1 MGRLRADNLNVAGTA
16 TVYKRKTLTF
26 QNRYPSLGGVALL
39 LACIISHSKA
49 QSRPD
54 LPSISM
60 FDQSVR
66 AFSAITPVEVAAF
79 LVPFVLAV
87 VIDLTSHKGHKP
99 ISMRDAAMWS
109 VVWVACSTAF
119 AGFVWWARGAEA
131 ASLFTTG
138 YVLEKALAV
147 DNLFAFYLIFKSF
160 GLTQQHT
167 QFHQHRILYW
177 GILGAILFRVVFLG
191 AGALIVNLSPY
202 VLVAFA
208 LVVLWTVWK
217 MWTSGDDDE
226 EVDYTKHWS
235 VRMVRSIT
243 KTTPTIESGRFF
255 SHGVTP
261 LFLCLICIEVCDVIF
276 AFDSMPV
283 IVAVVRDPYL
293 MITSSLWAAAGLR
306 SLYFLL
312 VAAQNLFWALD
323 KAVMILLVM
332 VSFKLIGSAFGYHL
346 PNAISLSIV
355 AFILT
360 AGVLYSLFVRAPS
373 DNPESVG

>member
-1 MGRLRADNLNVAGTA
+1 
-16 TVYKRKTLTF
+16 
-26 QNRYPSLGGVALL
+26 
-39 LACIISHSKA
+39 
-49 QSRPD
+49 
-54 LPSISM
+54 M
-60 FDQSVR
+60 FDQALS
-66 AFSAITPVEVAAF
+66 AFSAITLLEILAF
-79 LVPFVLAV
+79 LIPFVIAV
-87 VIDLTSHKGHKP
+87 SIDLGSHKKHGA
-99 ISMRDAAMWS
+99 ITMRDATMWS
-109 VVWVACSTAF
+109 LIWVTCSALF
-119 AGFVWWARGAEA
+119 AGFIWWSRGAEA

-147 DNLFAFYLIFKSF
+147 DNLFAFFLIFKSF
-160 GLTQQHT
+160 GLTQPSV

-177 GILGAILFRVVFLG
+177 GILGAILFRVIFLG

-202 VLVAFA
+202 ILIAFA

-217 MWTSGDDDE
+217 MWQSADEDE

-235 VRMVRSIT
+235 VRLVSKVATTNPSID
-243 KTTPTIESGRFF
+243 SGKFF

-312 VAAQNLFWALD
+312 IAAQNVFWALD
-323 KAVMILLVM
+323 KAVMILLVL
-332 VSFKLIGSAFGYHL
+332 VSVKLIGSAFGYHL

-355 AFILT
+355 AFILI
-360 AGVLYSLFVRAPS
+360 GGILYSIFVEEKAEPKQN
-373 DNPESVG
+373 D